1 MVGALLFVPTVFLGP
16 TCFFKLV
23 KNAVTGPII
32 KRMKGMVVF
41 LRLVQSRLRS
51 DEARRALDESIERL
65 TNEQEAV
72 RNTKSAAGDGGG
84 GALIQC

>member
-1 MVGALLFVPTVFLGP
+1 MNESAISAHAARANGSAPRSAGGRAPPAAYAGGALASG
-16 TCFFKLV
+16 
-23 KNAVTGPII
+23 
-32 KRMKGMVVF
+32 
-41 LRLVQSRLRS
+41 QSRLRS

-72 RNTKSAAGDGGG
+72 RNTKSAAGAGG